1 MLDACPKAVGMMMLL
16 RSISPRVIA
25 VDEIGNTVDMEA
37 IHMAAC
43 CGCRILA
50 TMHGESVKDVARKE
64 GMERLFRERLFDRF
78 LLLGRENGCPVV
90 KMVGGKECYLA

>member
-1 MLDACPKAVGMMMLL
+1 M
-16 RSISPRVIA
+16 SPEVIA
-25 VDEIGNTVDMEA
+25 VDEIGNTADMEA
-37 IHMAAC
+37 IHMASC

-50 TMHGESVKDVARKE
+50 TMHGESVRDVARKE
-64 GMERLFRERLFDRF
+64 GMERLFREQLFERL